1 MPNASPNLKPFGY
14 YTSSTSLIVSWKAI
28 AKDDINGI
36 LLSYRIFYKTLAEN
50 VIHLKTVPTTNLSCA
65 LNKLRKY
72 TQYEIWVAGVTS
84 KGVGGKSEITVISTD
99 EDGNFN
105 AKRKPFTLSALI
117 RTILLFLFCF
127 VLFLWFGLYVFFG

>member
-72 TQYEIWVAGVTS
+72 TQYEIRVAGVTS

-99 EDGNFN
+99 EDGNCN
-105 AKRKPFTLSALI
+105 AK
-117 RTILLFLFCF
+117 
-127 VLFLWFGLYVFFG
+127 